1 MKNTRFT
8 FCILSLIATLAG
20 GCVGPKPLSD
30 PMSGWT
36 RLPDRD
42 QPDLVTGYYPVG
54 PDDLN
59 RSPVPHQPDRDQKV
73 DKSVIEYCQSYAHSL
88 QAEGY
93 SIDVGSIW
101 FYQNGSGQ
109 LAAIIDFLPINN
121 TPPSEQLAHVL
132 IYDKNNKRIRVI
144 KYRTGWYSY

>member
-8 FCILSLIATLAG
+8 FCILSLIAILAG
-20 GCVGPKPLSD
+20 GCVAPKPLSD

-42 QPDLVTGYYPVG
+42 QPDRNPKLE
-54 PDDLN
+54 
-59 RSPVPHQPDRDQKV
+59 
-73 DKSVIEYCQSYAHSL
+73 KSFKEDYQSYVHSL

-93 SIDVGSIW
+93 FIDGNI
-101 FYQNGSGQ
+101 FFFQNGSGQ
-109 LAAIIDFLPINN
+109 LAVLIEFSPINN

-132 IYDKNNKRIRVI
+132 IYDKNNKRIKVI
-144 KYRTGWYSY
+144 KYKTGWYSY